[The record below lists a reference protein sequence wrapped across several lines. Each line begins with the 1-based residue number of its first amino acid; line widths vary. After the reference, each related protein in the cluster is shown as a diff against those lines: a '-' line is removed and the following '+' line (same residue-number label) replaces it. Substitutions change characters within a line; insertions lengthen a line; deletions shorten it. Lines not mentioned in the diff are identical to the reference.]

1 MRRLAL
7 LPILAA
13 ALLATLAAP
22 SSATAGLTRLTTGS
36 FGVDGTSGTS
46 FTDPNRLALNG
57 AGDKLYVFDPGGA
70 SPHLYSFGNPSL
82 TPSGGAFPLT
92 LAEGGTNSGIGVDG
106 TSGASAGNLYYAT
119 NFAKEIYGFDS
130 AGSPLG
136 GNFPFVPGGGG
147 PSVPCGSPGVD
158 SEGNLFV
165 ADYGSNLIREYDSA
179 GSALAM
185 IDASGQS
192 SGFAKPCNAALGS
205 DDDLFVGMYRG
216 PVWRYTAASGYD
228 PGSATKIDPV
238 DSRAIAVDL
247 EADELYVAHQESV
260 SVYDTQTGDR
270 IYDFPTAGKSEGIA
284 IDHEA
289 DRVYV
294 SNTASGSD
302 QVDVYGSPVSVPD
315 VATAAASGVT
325 GSAATLNGAVD
336 PLGLEVTDCAFEYVD
351 AAHYEPEAADP
362 YAAGQSE
369 ECAES
374 PAEIGSGTGDVEVHL
389 DVSGLSAETTYH
401 YRLTAANANGAEEG
415 PDSSFETDG
424 VPQILGAGSHNVTLA
439 EASLK
444 AQINP
449 HGAETS
455 YRFEWGLAGAPYEHV
470 TDPASIGSESVPQVA
485 SLFLQGLAAGTA
497 YRFRVVATNELGVA
511 EGNDTTFTTYRA
523 PAPFAPCAND
533 AYRTGSS
540 AQLPD
545 CRAYEM
551 VSPVDK
557 NGRDIIRALAGAK
570 DPGAYVQAATD
581 GNRIAYTAL
590 FAAFA
595 EQPSGFVHNQYL
607 AGRTERG
614 QSGEGWSSE
623 GIHPPVIGITV
634 NPGEV
639 FGLPRDFMAFTPDLC
654 SAWLVDNQTPPF
666 AADGQVDRAN
676 LYRRQ
681 NCGAG
686 KGGLEALVPDPPYGL
701 PAETPARHV
710 TKDSIGGSSS
720 DGSRVFFVA
729 KAKLTEEASEGVD
742 TVGRPVAEVYE
753 RVGGELRVAS
763 VLPDA
768 ATGDPIPGDGAGF
781 ANPSE
786 ATIGS
791 DSSNTVQG
799 AVSEDGTRV
808 YWSAGEFAKLGKGK
822 IYVRAH
828 PEQGIVA
835 GECSAAAKACTRAV
849 SSGSEAF
856 FWGASNDGSKALFS
870 EEEDLYQYDLAKAE
884 EGKTART
891 KIAEGVRGVAGFS
904 DDLSRIYFVSREDQG
919 AEANEQGD
927 EAIEG
932 EPNLYLLEDGEFTF
946 IGTLAETDTGASEA
960 GGDSVAAYDLGARV
974 SYQRATRVT
983 PDGSRIA
990 FNSRAPLS
998 GFDNTDT
1005 TDGRPVVE
1013 VFSFEADSGELSCI
1027 SCNPTGAR
1035 PSGAPELRLPYNPP
1049 PLPPEYRTN
1058 VPAAAWIPTWE
1069 HPLHASNVLS
1079 EDGTRIFFHS
1089 NEALLPRDTNG
1100 AQDVYEWEAPGTGS
1114 CTAEEDN
1121 PSYFPQNDG
1130 CIYLISSGVSP
1141 SESEFW
1147 EASPDGSD
1155 VFFTTAQSLV
1165 ARDPGSVDLYDAR
1178 VQGGFP
1184 EAAAPAACE
1193 GEACQSPPPAP
1204 EAKTPAS
1211 SAFRGAGNLA
1221 PSRECSPLARR
1232 LRALAHRNQTQRRR
1246 ARGLARRARSAGDQ
1260 RAARALR
1267 RRSRRLAKSSRRRAK
1282 AAKRLAQRT
1291 KRCRAQQRGA
1301 GRRGATTS
1309 HRPSTPRTEEQ
1320 Q

>member
-7 LPILAA
+7 LPVLAA
-13 ALLATLAAP
+13 LLLATLAAP

-70 SPHLYSFGNPSL
+70 SPHLYSFENPSL

-192 SGFAKPCNAALGS
+192 SGSAKPCNAALGS

-270 IYDFPTAGKSEGIA
+270 IYDFPTAGDSAGIA

-557 NGRDIIRALAGAK
+557 NGGSIIRALSGRR

-581 GNRIAYTAL
+581 GNRIAYSAL
-590 FAAFA
+590 FATFA
-595 EQPSGFVHNQYL
+595 GEPNSFVHNQYL

-623 GIHPPVIGITV
+623 GIHPPVSGTTADLTI
-634 NPGEV
+634 
-639 FGLPRDFMAFTPDLC
+639 FGLFRDFIAFSPDLC
-654 SAWLVDNQTPPF
+654 SAWLIDHQMPPVNP
-666 AADGQVDRAN
+666 DGQEGRAN

-681 NCGAG
+681 NCKPARGAF
-686 KGGLEALVPDPPYGL
+686 EALIPRSPYEVPGEAAVQYIDNFSVQGVS
-701 PAETPARHV
+701 ADSRH
-710 TKDSIGGSSS
+710 TL
-720 DGSRVFFVA
+720 FTA
-729 KAKLTEEASEGVD
+729 KAELPLTGAAKGTSPQIYDRFEGALHLV
-742 TVGRPVAEVYE
+742 
-753 RVGGELRVAS
+753 S
-763 VLPDA
+763 VLPGGA
-768 ATGDPIPGDGAGF
+768 ADPGGA
-781 ANPSE
+781 
-786 ATIGS
+786 TVGS
-791 DSSNTVQG
+791 GSSNTLQG
-799 AVSEDGTRV
+799 AVSNDGSHV
-808 YWSAGEFAKLGKGK
+808 YWTAGNGKVH
-822 IYVRAH
+822 VRTH

-835 GECSAAAKACTRAV
+835 GECSEAAKACTREV
-849 SSGSEAF
+849 SADTAF
-856 FWGASNDGSKALFS
+856 FWGASPGGSKAIYSSEAELF
-870 EEEDLYQYDLAKAE
+870 EYDLTKAE

-891 KIAEGVRGVAGFS
+891 KIAEGVGGVAGFS
-904 DDLSRIYFVSREDQG
+904 EDLDRIYLVSREDQG
-919 AEANEQGD
+919 AEPNEEGD

-946 IGTLAETDTGASEA
+946 IGTLAETDVGAFEA
-960 GGDSVAAYDLGARV
+960 GGDSVAAYNLAQRI
-974 SYQRATRVT
+974 SYERATRVT

-1013 VFSFEADSGELSCI
+1013 VFSFEADSGELSCV

-1049 PLPPEYRTN
+1049 PLSPEYRTN

-1079 EDGTRIFFHS
+1079 ADGTRLFFNS

-1301 GRRGATTS
+1301 GRSR
-1309 HRPSTPRTEEQ
+1309 R
-1320 Q
+1320 